1 MPFSL
6 QGGDITM
13 SKTFKTK
20 NTALATAVMAGLLSC
35 GVMASGFAAAVEG
48 ISYSGGVLTPDSS
61 GYIQASDILDRGG
74 RRKGNRFKCS

>member
-1 MPFSL
+1 
-6 QGGDITM
+6 M

-48 ISYSGGVLTPDSS
+48 ISYSDGVLSQRPGDVQHGRQS
-61 GYIQASDILDRGG
+61 GQR
-74 RRKGNRFKCS
+74 